1 MDAPIRSL
9 NDWQP
14 PADERGSWLAD
25 SNAGVLEESGRVVLM
40 VHTRGYRGW
49 MAAMTVGVTLTLLI
63 LCVGKYIHL
72 PSNRFVDFANRAT
85 AAAASTSRGKE
96 LPIADPGA
104 APTYRRLQQPQT
116 TIDRVTPS
124 ASSDATE
131 LLRRP
136 PQPAANV
143 AIQAPIG
150 NDELVDL
157 PLTDNDSEIV
167 FLMESMDSALE
178 SPIRVT
184 SSTTRVVSE
193 QTAATPRRGNI
204 PAVTTAL
211 VPRPQKLL
219 DELAAFEDACQPGY
233 RLTRADYDDFERSIH
248 LPSGRTALL
257 QTERDSI
264 LNWIEQVRDRVQ
276 QLVSTHGLENPQSR
290 QDTEQLREMAKWANQ
305 FAEGLAS
312 YPHARRLLSLA
323 YSVERRVDIWL
334 AIQNCLDETSI
345 GLSRSS
351 SADLARDAL
360 SNSIENVEAL
370 LGETGDE
377 EAWREYLLLE
387 QLQEWV
393 GSEQNIWSEG
403 NGLALNALSRLRWER
418 LSEPQRDFLD
428 QDEFA
433 ELARHLESW
442 SRDPVDYRQLLIDL
456 EELELSPL
464 DRNHQSLAGAI
475 QVLRTSPSDTQR
487 TLAVALNNH
496 YRNANMRFS
505 LSRELLEG
513 LLPEADIQVRP
524 VRRRI
529 LGADTRGD
537 STVHTKMQL
546 DFMPDPSGWHVG
558 IGVLGNI
565 HANTASSKGPATF
578 HNTSLAEI
586 NSRRFVRM
594 DPMGYSVSS
603 DPTNV
608 SSREYL
614 RKMSTDFDGLP
625 IIGDFIRVIVRE
637 QFDQK
642 RTLAQRISQRIMA
655 QEADEEFDRRLNTEL
670 RKAEDELQR
679 RITGPL
685 HRLDLDPMV
694 VSMSTTPQRLEVR
707 YRVAGHD
714 QMASHSPRPRA
725 PTDSLMS
732 MQVHQSTIN
741 NTISNLN
748 LGGRTW
754 KLTELATRITE
765 VFGRDDWQLSDEI
778 PDDVTIRF
786 AEQRPA
792 FVDIADGRLRLTLR
806 IAQLSRG
813 GKKAV
818 GKLIVTSSYV
828 PIAEGLKAEL
838 IRTGTVEIM
847 TPRTATVGQRLLA
860 RTIFAKVFV
869 SRPRIALISER
880 WQNDPRAA
888 GLAVSQVEM
897 RDNWLSVALSTS
909 ESENAE
915 EVASRSRFLKQNY

>member
-1 MDAPIRSL
+1 
-9 NDWQP
+9 
-14 PADERGSWLAD
+14 
-25 SNAGVLEESGRVVLM
+25 M

-72 PSNRFVDFANRAT
+72 PSNRFVDFANRVT

-96 LPIADPGA
+96 LPIEDPGY
-104 APTYRRLQQPQT
+104 APTYRRLEQPNAP
-116 TIDRVTPS
+116 IGRATPS
-124 ASSDATE
+124 ARTDAAK

-136 PQPAANV
+136 PQPASNV
-143 AIQAPIG
+143 AIGAPIG
-150 NDELVDL
+150 SDELVDL
-157 PLTDNDSEIV
+157 PLTDNDSDIV

-178 SPIRVT
+178 SPISVASSAT
-184 SSTTRVVSE
+184 SITTE
-193 QTAATPRRGNI
+193 QSATTPRRGTI
-204 PAVTTAL
+204 PTVSTAL
-211 VPRPQKLL
+211 VPLPQKLL
-219 DELAAFEDACQPGY
+219 DELTALEEACQPGY
-233 RLTRADYDDFERSIH
+233 SLTRTDFEDINRSIR
-248 LPSGRTALL
+248 LPSGRSALL
-257 QTERDSI
+257 QAERVSI
-264 LNWIEQVRDRVQ
+264 LNWIDQVRAQVQ
-276 QLVSTHGLENPQSR
+276 QLVAAHGLENPDSR
-290 QDTEQLREMAKWANQ
+290 HDTQRLREMATWASQ
-305 FAEGLAS
+305 YAEGLGS
-312 YPHARRLLSLA
+312 YPHARQMLSAA

-334 AIQNCLDETSI
+334 AIQRCLDETSI

-351 SADLARDAL
+351 SVDLARDAL
-360 SNSIENVEAL
+360 RTSLENVEVL
-370 LGETGDE
+370 LSDTGDE
-377 EAWREYLLLE
+377 AAWREYLLLD
-387 QLQEWV
+387 QLGDWV
-393 GSEQNIWSEG
+393 TSEQNIWAEG
-403 NGLALNALSRLRWER
+403 NDLALNVLSRLRWER
-418 LSEPQRDFLD
+418 LSDVQRDFLS
-428 QDEFA
+428 QDEFVA
-433 ELARHLESW
+433 LARHLESW

-464 DRNHQSLAGAI
+464 ERNHRSLAGAI
-475 QVLRTSPSDTQR
+475 QVLRTSPSDNQR

-558 IGVLGNI
+558 IGVLGNV

-642 RTLAQRISQRIMA
+642 RTIAQRISQRIMA
-655 QEADEEFDRRLNTEL
+655 QEADEEFDRRLNDEL

-694 VSMSTTPQRLEVR
+694 VSMSTTPERLEVR

-741 NTISNLN
+741 NTIANLN

-754 KLTELATRITE
+754 QLTELAKRITE
-765 VFGRDDWQLSDEI
+765 VFGRNDWQLSDEI

-828 PIAEGLKAEL
+828 PVAEGLKAEL

-847 TPRTATVGQRLLA
+847 TPRNATVGQRLLA

-869 SRPRIALISER
+869 SRPRIALISES

-897 RDNWLSVALSTS
+897 RDNWLSVAISNS
-909 ESENAE
+909 ESQNAE
-915 EVASRSRFLKQNY
+915 EVATRSRLMKQNY